1 MWTDFHFNSL
11 LIASVAEPL
20 IFGDIWEKKILWN
33 FSQFL
38 KTSSWAKSTNI
49 FPTYIIFSNK
59 QGRPQRGD
67 LVWRGNEPSQW
78 MLDRKIYVSCFSLD
92 SNFPFIQPALIP
104 PYNRTEAI
112 ILVLLKNLNLCQ
124 TQLMK
129 MPISVF
135 FPPPEQFLATIPPD
149 QVGFPP

>member
-1 MWTDFHFNSL
+1 MKSQPIPENFFMS
-11 LIASVAEPL
+11 
-20 IFGDIWEKKILWN
+20 KIN
-33 FSQFL
+33 QY
-38 KTSSWAKSTNI
+38 
-49 FPTYIIFSNK
+49 FPNYIIFSNN

-135 FPPPEQFLATIPPD
+135 SPHQSNSWLPSRPTKLAFPPKSEIKSLEIALTPHLFKLR
-149 QVGFPP
+149 VLL

>member
-1 MWTDFHFNSL
+1 MKSQPIPENFFMS
-11 LIASVAEPL
+11 
-20 IFGDIWEKKILWN
+20 KIN
-33 FSQFL
+33 QY
-38 KTSSWAKSTNI
+38 
-49 FPTYIIFSNK
+49 FPNYIIFSNN

-129 MPISVF
+129 MPIIVF
-135 FPPPEQFLATIPPD
+135 FPTRAILGYHPARPSWLSPLSLKLRALKLP
-149 QVGFPP
+149 

>member
-1 MWTDFHFNSL
+1 MKSQPIPENFFMS
-11 LIASVAEPL
+11 
-20 IFGDIWEKKILWN
+20 KIN
-33 FSQFL
+33 QY
-38 KTSSWAKSTNI
+38 
-49 FPTYIIFSNK
+49 FPNYIIFSNN

-135 FPPPEQFLATIPPD
+135 FPPTEQFLATIPPD

>member
-1 MWTDFHFNSL
+1 MKSQPIPENFFMS
-11 LIASVAEPL
+11 
-20 IFGDIWEKKILWN
+20 KIN
-33 FSQFL
+33 QY
-38 KTSSWAKSTNI
+38 
-49 FPTYIIFSNK
+49 FPNYIIFSNN

-104 PYNRTEAI
+104 PYNITEAI
-112 ILVLLKNLNLCQ
+112 ILVLVKNLNLCQ

-135 FPPPEQFLATIPPD
+135 SPTRAILGYHPARPSWLSPLSLKLRALKLP
-149 QVGFPP
+149 